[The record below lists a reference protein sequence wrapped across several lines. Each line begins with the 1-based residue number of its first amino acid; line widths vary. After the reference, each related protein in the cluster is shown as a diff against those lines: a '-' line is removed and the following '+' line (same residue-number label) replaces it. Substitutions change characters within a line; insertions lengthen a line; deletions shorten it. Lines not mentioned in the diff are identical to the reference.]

1 MFYHFLAPEGGHPT
15 WEEYSTEKNN
25 RMQGPF
31 FWATPVNFINKSKEI
46 LFQKV
51 QQRYTRLINTIYFL
65 VLLLTNHETPYN
77 LKILCWASTR
87 LLSQSLPFLQLQVCD
102 CQ

>member
-1 MFYHFLAPEGGHPT
+1 
-15 WEEYSTEKNN
+15 
-25 RMQGPF
+25 MQGPF
-31 FWATPVNFINKSKEI
+31 FLAAPLNLTNKSNEM

-77 LKILCWASTR
+77 LKILCSFQPITALFTITG
-87 LLSQSLPFLQLQVCD
+87 L
-102 CQ
+102 